1 MDVLR
6 PPDGPSATVSAAPQW
21 GFVTSS
27 ASFPDVEIPPG
38 R

>member
-6 PPDGPSATVSAAPQW
+6 PPDGPSATVSVVPQW

-27 ASFPDVEIPPG
+27 APLPDVEIPPDE
-38 R
+38 